1 MTAMAAMTVMILIM
15 VMMVIMVIMVRPLGA
30 AEREIVPPAGRPAG
44 RL

>member
-1 MTAMAAMTVMILIM
+1 MTAMAAMTVMIVIM
-15 VMMVIMVIMVRPLGA
+15 VMMVIMVRPLGA

>member
-15 VMMVIMVIMVRPLGA
+15 VMMVIMVRPLGA